1 MRTNY
6 FDLLRPILL
15 KKIYEENTKE
25 AISLPVFSSPTYV
38 VDGDMFY
45 GQDNLILVERALE
58 APFK

>member
-1 MRTNY
+1 MRTIY
-6 FDLLRPILL
+6 FDLLRPMNL

-25 AISLPVFSSPTYV
+25 AINLPVFGSPTYV